1 MAKMRHQ
8 MRVAGMS
15 LRGQFFLSVGLAL
28 VLSLSVLGVV
38 ALGHARTSVD
48 TEMRKALE
56 ASDRIVDNALL
67 SLPQDG
73 QNVYLERLVRSFD
86 DNRHVRVVLVEA
98 GRAVAASRLA
108 SPEPVP
114 AWYQRLLEIPV
125 QERIDSVPRLGGR
138 ILRVTTDA
146 HNEFGEAWTQFR
158 DGAAIL
164 GLFSLL
170 VLGLLHFA
178 MARVATPLKKLS
190 GGFEAVGSGNYA
202 AQVTPQGPQEISSL
216 ADAFNRMTA
225 RLELLEAAN
234 RRLTAQMLAIQE
246 EERADLA
253 RDLHDEMGPFLFAMR
268 LDAEAIQA
276 EARKCGHTA
285 MATRAQALGE
295 SVSHIQSHVRDILKQ
310 LRHDGLAETGLA
322 VAIGNLATFWQRHGG
337 ISVRLDLAAESFG
350 ADTDGVIY
358 RLVQESLTNAAR
370 HGAAR
375 QVWIAVSAGQEAIRI
390 LVEDD
395 GRGFTQADGGGMGL
409 KGMRERL
416 SALSGSMVLGARP
429 GGGTQLTAVIP
440 LQRMREPA

>member
-190 GGFEAVGSGNYA
+190 GGFEAVG
-202 AQVTPQGPQEISSL
+202 
-216 ADAFNRMTA
+216 
-225 RLELLEAAN
+225 
-234 RRLTAQMLAIQE
+234 
-246 EERADLA
+246 
-253 RDLHDEMGPFLFAMR
+253 
-268 LDAEAIQA
+268 
-276 EARKCGHTA
+276 
-285 MATRAQALGE
+285 
-295 SVSHIQSHVRDILKQ
+295 
-310 LRHDGLAETGLA
+310 
-322 VAIGNLATFWQRHGG
+322 
-337 ISVRLDLAAESFG
+337 
-350 ADTDGVIY
+350 
-358 RLVQESLTNAAR
+358 
-370 HGAAR
+370 
-375 QVWIAVSAGQEAIRI
+375 
-390 LVEDD
+390 
-395 GRGFTQADGGGMGL
+395 
-409 KGMRERL
+409 
-416 SALSGSMVLGARP
+416 
-429 GGGTQLTAVIP
+429 
-440 LQRMREPA
+440 